1 MNSQISKIKTYI
13 GFAIKSREI
22 KYGVDDIIKMRNPKL
37 ILASDTLGESS
48 LAKLKKFAQTKELKV
63 ILLGLEVFSELMQ
76 SENIKA
82 FAIENENLADAIN
95 KNLTNI

>member
-22 KYGVDDIIKMRNPKL
+22 KYGVDDIIKMRNPKI
-37 ILASDTLGESS
+37 ILSSNMLGESS
-48 LAKLKKFAQTKELKV
+48 LAKLKKFAKTKNMEV
-63 ILLGLEVFSELMQ
+63 NLLDANMFSQIMQ

-82 FAIENENLADAIN
+82 IAIENQNLAEAIN
-95 KNLTNI
+95 KNLTNV

>member
-13 GFAIKSREI
+13 GFAIRSREI
-22 KYGVDDIIKMRNPKL
+22 KYGVDDIIKMKNPKL
-37 ILASDTLGESS
+37 ILASHILGESS
-48 LAKLKKFAQTKELKV
+48 LAKLKKFAQTKNLEV
-63 ILLGLEVFSELMQ
+63 ILLSSEIFSELMQ

-82 FAIENENLADAIN
+82 IAIQNESLAEAIN

>member
-37 ILASDTLGESS
+37 ILASHVLGESS
-48 LAKLKKFAQTKELKV
+48 LAKLNKFAQTKNMEV
-63 ILLGLEVFSELMQ
+63 ILLDSAVFLELMQ
-76 SENIKA
+76 NENIKA
-82 FAIENENLADAIN
+82 IAIDNENLAEAIN

>member
-37 ILASDTLGESS
+37 IIASELLGESS
-48 LAKLKKFAQTKELKV
+48 LEKLKKFSKTKNLEV
-63 ILLGLEVFSELMQ
+63 ILLGKDVFFELMQ
-76 SENIKA
+76 NESIKA
-82 FAIENENLADAIN
+82 IAIENSNLAEAIN